1 MQVKEVERV
10 ERHPYKLCLPI
21 AGGPY
26 SPDGNHMSK
35 HTHIV
40 LSLLLSLTA
49 CVSAPKSD
57 EPWSRAELGQFHREV
72 TTSSA
77 EAQRWF
83 DQGLVLC
90 FGFDQEVA
98 RLAFAKAAEADPD
111 CAMAHWGHAYAFG
124 PHINNPAMDEESTR
138 IAHASAQRALAL
150 AGSASPV
157 ERALVEALTKR
168 YVWPAP
174 SERAE
179 LDRAYAD
186 AMREVWHKF
195 PEDDD
200 VGALFA
206 EALMDL
212 RPWDLWS
219 AEGEPRPE
227 TPEVI
232 ATLEAV
238 LARTPDH
245 PGAMHYYIHTM
256 EASPTP
262 QKAVPASDRL
272 RARVPGA
279 SHLVH
284 MPSHIDI
291 RVGRYAD
298 AIAANARATVVDR
311 RRIERHGAGG
321 FYAIYRAHNYHF
333 LMWSAMFDGQR
344 AVALE
349 AARDTTRQIPG
360 EVVEALPQFVEGFLG
375 SPYHV
380 MVRFGMWDEL
390 LREPKPAENL
400 PTTTAMWRYGRTLA
414 FASLGR
420 VEEAVA
426 ERELFEAARAKVP
439 ADYTLGNNPTSVVL
453 EIASEMVAGEVEYR
467 RGNFDAA
474 FEHLREAVR
483 RDDALRYDEPWGWV
497 QPVRH
502 ALGALLLEQG
512 RLEEAEAVYRRDL
525 ARHPEN
531 GWSLHGLAECQRRSG
546 RSADASATEA
556 RFRAAWKR
564 SDIALHASCFCRTR

>member
-1 MQVKEVERV
+1 MTQLARFVF
-10 ERHPYKLCLPI
+10 LITLPL
-21 AGGPY
+21 A
-26 SPDGNHMSK
+26 
-35 HTHIV
+35 
-40 LSLLLSLTA
+40 A
-49 CVSAPKSD
+49 CASAPTAE
-57 EPWSRAELGQFHREV
+57 EPWSSAETGRFHRSIS
-72 TTSSA
+72 TRSR

-98 RLAFAKAAEADPD
+98 RLAFTKAAEADPE

-124 PHINNPAMDEESTR
+124 PHINNPSMDDESTR
-138 IAHASAQRALAL
+138 IAHASAQRALELSGGA
-150 AGSASPV
+150 APV
-157 ERALVEALTKR
+157 ERALIEALAKR
-168 YVWPAP
+168 YVWPPPA
-174 SERAE
+174 ERAE

-186 AMREVWHKF
+186 AMRDVWHKF

-245 PGAMHYYIHTM
+245 PGAMHYYVHTM

-262 QKAVPASDRL
+262 EKAVPAADRL

-291 RVGRYAD
+291 RVGRYSD
-298 AIAANARATVVDR
+298 AVAANARATVVDR
-311 RRIERHGAGG
+311 RRVERHGAGG

-333 LMWSAMFDGQR
+333 LMWAAMFDGQR
-344 AVALE
+344 AVALK
-349 AARDTTRQIPG
+349 AARD
-360 EVVEALPQFVEGFLG
+360 VVTQLPAEAVAAMPQFIEGFLG

-380 MVRFGMWDEL
+380 MVRFGLWEEL
-390 LREPKPAENL
+390 LREPQPASEL
-400 PTTTAMWRYGRTLA
+400 LATTAMWHYGRTLA
-414 FASLGR
+414 FAALGR
-420 VEEAVA
+420 VDEAAA
-426 ERELFEAARAKVP
+426 ERERFELARARVP
-439 ADYTLGNNPTSVVL
+439 AEYTMGNNTVASIL
-453 EIASEMVAGEVEYR
+453 EVASAMVAGEVEYR

-497 QPVRH
+497 QPARH

-512 RLEEAEAVYRRDL
+512 RLDEAEAVYRRDL
-525 ARHPEN
+525 ERHPGN
-531 GWSLHGLAECQRRSG
+531 GWSLHGLAECQRRTG
-546 RSADASATEA
+546 HASEAAATEA
-556 RFRAAWKR
+556 RFRDAWKR
-564 SDIALHASCFCRTR
+564 SDVTLRASCFCRTR

>member
-1 MQVKEVERV
+1 MVRLH
-10 ERHPYKLCLPI
+10 RFAYALALPL
-21 AGGPY
+21 
-26 SPDGNHMSK
+26 
-35 HTHIV
+35 V
-40 LSLLLSLTA
+40 A
-49 CVSAPKSD
+49 CVSAPSPD
-57 EPWSRAELGQFHREV
+57 EPWSRPELGHFHREV
-72 TTSSA
+72 STDSV

-98 RLAFAKAAEADPD
+98 RLAFAKAAEADPA

-124 PHINNPAMDEESTR
+124 PHINNPSMDDESTR
-138 IAHASAQRALAL
+138 IAHASSQRALEL
-150 AGSASPV
+150 AGNATPV
-157 ERALVEALTKR
+157 ERALIEALSTR
-168 YVWPAP
+168 YSWPPPAD
-174 SERAE
+174 RAE

-186 AMREVWHKF
+186 AMRQVWRAH

-200 VGALFA
+200 VAALFA

-219 AEGEPRPE
+219 ASGEPRPE

-232 ATLEAV
+232 ATLETV
-238 LARTPDH
+238 LARAPDH
-245 PGAMHYYIHTM
+245 PGATHYYIHTM

-262 QKAVPASDRL
+262 EKAIPASDRL
-272 RARVPGA
+272 RVRVPGS

-291 RVGRYAD
+291 RVGRYAE
-298 AIAANARATVVDR
+298 AIVANARATVADR
-311 RRIERHGAGG
+311 RRVERHGAGG

-333 LMWSAMFDGQR
+333 LMWAAMFDGQR
-344 AVALE
+344 ATALE
-349 AARDTTRQIPG
+349 AAR
-360 EVVEALPQFVEGFLG
+360 EVVAQVPAEALASMPQFVEGFLG
-375 SPYHV
+375 SPYHA

-390 LREPKPAENL
+390 LREPQPHESL
-400 PTTTAMWRYGRTLA
+400 PSTTAMWHYGRTLA

-420 VEEAVA
+420 VDEASA
-426 ERELFEAARAKVP
+426 ERERFEVARARVP
-439 ADYTLGNNPTSVVL
+439 ADYIVGNNPTSTLL

-497 QPVRH
+497 QPARH

-512 RLEEAEAVYRRDL
+512 RIEEAEAVYRRDL
-525 ARHPEN
+525 ERHPSN

-546 RSADASATEA
+546 RLAEADATD
-556 RFRAAWKR
+556 RLFRDAWKR
-564 SDIALHASCFCRTR
+564 SDVTLRGSCYCRTR

>member
-1 MQVKEVERV
+1 MDR
-10 ERHPYKLCLPI
+10 L
-21 AGGPY
+21 AGLA
-26 SPDGNHMSK
+26 
-35 HTHIV
+35 
-40 LSLLLSLTA
+40 LSISLALSA
-49 CVSAPKSD
+49 CASAPSPD
-57 EPWSRAELGQFHREV
+57 EPWNRPELGRFHRGV

-98 RLAFAKAAEADPD
+98 RLAFAKAAEADPE

-124 PHINNPAMDEESTR
+124 PHINNPSMDDESTR
-138 IAHASAQRALAL
+138 IAHASAQRALELSGGA
-150 AGSASPV
+150 APV

-168 YVWPAP
+168 YVWPPPA
-174 SERAE
+174 ERAE

-186 AMREVWHKF
+186 AMRDVWHKF

-262 QKAVPASDRL
+262 EKAVPAADRL

-298 AIAANARATVVDR
+298 AVAANARATVVDR
-311 RRIERHGAGG
+311 RRVERHGAGG
-321 FYAIYRAHNYHF
+321 FYVIYRAHNYHF
-333 LMWSAMFDGQR
+333 LMWAAMFDGQR
-344 AVALE
+344 AVALK
-349 AARDTTRQIPG
+349 AARD
-360 EVVEALPQFVEGFLG
+360 VVTQLPAEAVAAMPQFIEGFLG

-390 LREPKPAENL
+390 LREPEPAGEL
-400 PTTTAMWRYGRTLA
+400 LATTAMWRYGRTLA
-414 FASLGR
+414 FAALGR
-420 VEEAVA
+420 VEEAAA
-426 ERELFEAARAKVP
+426 ERERFELARARVP
-439 ADYTLGNNPTSVVL
+439 AEYTMGNNTVALIL
-453 EIASEMVAGEVEYR
+453 EVASAMVAGEVEYR
-467 RGNFDAA
+467 RGNLDAA

-497 QPVRH
+497 QPARH

-512 RLEEAEAVYRRDL
+512 RLDEAEAVYRRDL
-525 ARHPEN
+525 ERHPGN
-531 GWSLHGLAECQRRSG
+531 GWSLHGLAECQRRTG
-546 RSADASATEA
+546 RAAEAAATETH
-556 RFRAAWKR
+556 FRSAWKR
-564 SDIALHASCFCRTR
+564 SDITLRASCFCRTR

>member
-1 MQVKEVERV
+1 MFQPSRLVLL
-10 ERHPYKLCLPI
+10 LCL
-21 AGGPY
+21 
-26 SPDGNHMSK
+26 
-35 HTHIV
+35 
-40 LSLLLSLTA
+40 SLGACSTA
-49 CVSAPKSD
+49 PTAD
-57 EPWSRAELGQFHREV
+57 EPWKRAELGQFQREV

-124 PHINNPAMDEESTR
+124 PHINNPAMDDESSR
-138 IAHASAQRALAL
+138 IAHASAQRALEL

-174 SERAE
+174 SDRAE
-179 LDRAYAD
+179 LDRAYAA

-232 ATLEAV
+232 ATLETV

-245 PGAMHYYIHTM
+245 PGALHYYIHTM

-262 QKAVPASDRL
+262 EKAVPAADRL

-291 RVGRYAD
+291 RVGRYAE
-298 AIAANARATVVDR
+298 AVAANARATSVDR
-311 RRIERHGAGG
+311 RRVERHGAGG
-321 FYAIYRAHNYHF
+321 FYVIYRAHNYHF

-344 AVALE
+344 AVALK
-349 AARDTTRQIPG
+349 AARDV
-360 EVVEALPQFVEGFLG
+360 VVELPAEAVAAMPQFIEGFLG

-380 MVRFGMWDEL
+380 MVRFGMWEEL
-390 LREPKPAENL
+390 LREPQPAAEL
-400 PTTTAMWRYGRTLA
+400 LATTAMWHYGRTLA
-414 FASLGR
+414 FAALGR
-420 VEEAVA
+420 VEEA
-426 ERELFEAARAKVP
+426 EREQALFEAAKGRVP
-439 ADYTLGNNPTSVVL
+439 AHYTMGNNGVAAILDV
-453 EIASEMVAGEVEYR
+453 ASAMLAGEVAYR

-497 QPVRH
+497 QPARH

-512 RLEEAEAVYRRDL
+512 RLDEAEAVYRRDL
-525 ARHPEN
+525 ERHPGN
-531 GWSLHGLAECQRRSG
+531 GWSLHGLAECQRRTG
-546 RSADASATEA
+546 RTVEAAATDAL
-556 RFRAAWKR
+556 FRSAWKR
-564 SDIALHASCFCRTR
+564 SDIPLHASCFCRTR